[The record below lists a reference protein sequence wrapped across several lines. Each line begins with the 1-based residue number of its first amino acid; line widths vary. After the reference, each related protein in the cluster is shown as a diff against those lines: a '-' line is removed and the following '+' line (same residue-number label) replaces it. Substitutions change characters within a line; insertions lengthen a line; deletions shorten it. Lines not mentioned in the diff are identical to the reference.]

1 MLLSEAWPDEF
12 QLCII
17 RKHINNNSWNIYD
30 NSHTPRNLV
39 AASLCFRVLFF
50 LGRTVYQM
58 RLIQV
63 YFTNIGPKLASKIN
77 NINRKN
83 FATFLPPYF
92 HKSLFLSPTDKYEI
106 LKIVKA
112 LKSSRSTG
120 HDCLSVNLLQK
131 IIVHITSPL
140 THIFNLSISAGKCP
154 NSLKIAKVIPVFKK
168 DDPSL
173 LTNYRPISLL
183 PSISKILEKIIY
195 KRLYFF
201 LNVNNL
207 LIPNQFGFRKGHST
221 DYAII
226 HFTR

>member
-1 MLLSEAWPDEF
+1 MMVKVLTSL
-12 QLCII
+12 
-17 RKHINNNSWNIYD
+17 
-30 NSHTPRNLV
+30 HT
-39 AASLCFRVLFF
+39 
-50 LGRTVYQM
+50 
-58 RLIQV
+58 
-63 YFTNIGPKLASKIN
+63 
-77 NINRKN
+77 
-83 FATFLPPYF
+83 
-92 HKSLFLSPTDKYEI
+92 
-106 LKIVKA
+106 
-112 LKSSRSTG
+112 
-120 HDCLSVNLLQK
+120 
-131 IIVHITSPL
+131 IVHITSPL

-226 HFTR
+226 QLLDKITESFANKEHIIGVFMDLSKAFDTIDHDILIYTIKKIWNTGYSTFMDQRLLNQQKTVCINCSNHLNPLNLMFYVGSHKDQF